1 MSSTNQNDPIYA
13 WSRGISDRPRQELV
27 THLVGLDYDN
37 CCEHQN
43 FILNS
48 TVNNPIIQKY
58 PIKKSYQKEFL
69 KLFINKI
76 EKDYLEV
83 SDLVYE
89 ALINILPN
97 QNEDVHFRHFLLANR
112 FISLKENTCFIS
124 QGTTGLF
131 TWQAGI
137 ALANWCLEN
146 SNLLKGKHILE
157 LGCGSGLTGLAVIFS
172 SISPKSY
179 TFSDCHP
186 LVLENLQYN
195 IRLNFTLNSSSE
207 LLHSFPLT
215 IGSSEVKILNIDWEN
230 IDQLELQN
238 EDTDLILA
246 ADVIYDPNLTQ
257 SFCKALSYLIGSSK
271 KQAIVA
277 CTERDPITFKKFKE
291 LLGLYNLKIIAE
303 IQRTASSEAALFY
316 SSDKPVIICKIQSC
330 ILNSV

>member
-1 MSSTNQNDPIYA
+1 M
-13 WSRGISDRPRQELV
+13 
-27 THLVGLDYDN
+27 LDSMM
-37 CCEHQN
+37 
-43 FILNS
+43 I
-48 TVNNPIIQKY
+48 
-58 PIKKSYQKEFL
+58 EF
-69 KLFINKI
+69 
-76 EKDYLEV
+76 
-83 SDLVYE
+83 
-89 ALINILPN
+89 P
-97 QNEDVHFRHFLLANR
+97 
-112 FISLKENTCFIS
+112 
-124 QGTTGLF
+124 
-131 TWQAGI
+131 QAGI

-172 SISPKSY
+172 K
-179 TFSDCHP
+179 
-186 LVLENLQYN
+186 
-195 IRLNFTLNSSSE
+195 